1 MEIHDG
7 WKNFQTHT
15 FFFFAF
21 DVRKIGKWKRL
32 GPIWIKILGWMENV
46 GEIAGW
52 KIFRD
57 EKKTIIR
64 AVWSNRD
71 FLRSSVRPSR
81 YWPGANQK
89 SNKSTGNKNQ
99 QKILR

>member
-7 WKNFQTHT
+7 WKIFQTHT
-15 FFFFAF
+15 CFFAF

-57 EKKTIIR
+57 EKKK
-64 AVWSNRD
+64 
-71 FLRSSVRPSR
+71 P
-81 YWPGANQK
+81 
-89 SNKSTGNKNQ
+89 
-99 QKILR
+99 

>member
-57 EKKTIIR
+57 EKKNHSGSQ
-64 AVWSNRD
+64 AVVSAD
-71 FLRSSVRPSR
+71 
-81 YWPGANQK
+81 K
-89 SNKSTGNKNQ
+89 SILA
-99 QKILR
+99 KIP